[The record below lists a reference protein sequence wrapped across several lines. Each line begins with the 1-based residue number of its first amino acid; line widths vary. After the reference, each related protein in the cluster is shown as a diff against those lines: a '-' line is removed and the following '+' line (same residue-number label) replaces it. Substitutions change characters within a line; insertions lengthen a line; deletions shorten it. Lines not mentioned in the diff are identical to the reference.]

1 MGIRV
6 TPQAYNNVKK
16 IYSDFFTNELR
27 EIEAERLGF
36 AAGRSSDEHERGSKT
51 AHMYRLCAAFQPL
64 KGAIYAPERLTFA
77 KKEAP
82 REKKA
87 LTFFHADIPF

>member
-1 MGIRV
+1 MI
-6 TPQAYNNVKK
+6 
-16 IYSDFFTNELR
+16 SDFFTNEIR

-51 AHMYRLCAAFQPL
+51 AHPYGFCAAFRPL
-64 KGAIYAPERLTFA
+64 KGAILTSERLTFA
-77 KKEAP
+77 KKDAP